1 MVKHISSL
9 VLFNI
14 SPFSSPSQFA
24 TIETIV
30 TSVSDEYPKYLR
42 KHKPIFT
49 LVCCVSFFIL
59 GFPMITEVCALLHS
73 GFTVDTWAFSLHPL
87 TLSLNTIFLHVKQSS
102 GLQMSGAMIGTVGW
116 VLLKGSCDRG
126 QIQVSGDRRDDI
138 AGWRLNRFC
147 NIFCVCVCVCYRVG
161 CTCSSWWTRLRPPI
175 HWSSLLSLSWWGFRT
190 SMVSTRGK
198 AHSKATLGSACE
210 VTAVIFSF
218 HRQYL

>member
-87 TLSLNTIFLHVKQSS
+87 TLIFLHVKQSS

-147 NIFCVCVCVCYRVG
+147 NIFCVCLLQSGMYMLQLVDTFAASYSLVIIAIFELVG
-161 CTCSSWWTRLRPPI
+161 ISYLYGKYTSCQE
-175 HWSSLLSLSWWGFRT
+175 SSL
-190 SMVSTRGK
+190 
-198 AHSKATLGSACE
+198 
-210 VTAVIFSF
+210 
-218 HRQYL
+218 

>member
-14 SPFSSPSQFA
+14 PPFSSPSQFA

-87 TLSLNTIFLHVKQSS
+87 TLTLNTMPIFLHVKQSS

-116 VLLKGSCDRG
+116 VLWKGSCDRG

-147 NIFCVCVCVCYRVG
+147 NIFCVCVCLLQSGMYMLQLVDTFAASYSLVIIAIFELVG
-161 CTCSSWWTRLRPPI
+161 ISYLYGKYTSC
-175 HWSSLLSLSWWGFRT
+175 HESSL
-190 SMVSTRGK
+190 
-198 AHSKATLGSACE
+198 
-210 VTAVIFSF
+210 
-218 HRQYL
+218 

>member
-73 GFTVDTWAFSLHPL
+73 GFTVDT
-87 TLSLNTIFLHVKQSS
+87 
-102 GLQMSGAMIGTVGW
+102 
-116 VLLKGSCDRG
+116 
-126 QIQVSGDRRDDI
+126 
-138 AGWRLNRFC
+138 
-147 NIFCVCVCVCYRVG
+147 
-161 CTCSSWWTRLRPPI
+161 
-175 HWSSLLSLSWWGFRT
+175 
-190 SMVSTRGK
+190 
-198 AHSKATLGSACE
+198 
-210 VTAVIFSF
+210 
-218 HRQYL
+218 